1 MGDLLIRNVP
11 AETLRILKE
20 RAQARGTSLQAE
32 ALSALVSNVKPSGA
46 RLVEWLET
54 VRPKHLSPE
63 QVREIVDFATES
75 IRRDRDER

>member
-11 AETLRILKE
+11 ATTLEILKE
-20 RAQARGTSLQAE
+20 RARAHGSSLQAE
-32 ALSALVSNVKPSGA
+32 ALEALVTNVKPSGA
-46 RLVEWLET
+46 ELVQWLET